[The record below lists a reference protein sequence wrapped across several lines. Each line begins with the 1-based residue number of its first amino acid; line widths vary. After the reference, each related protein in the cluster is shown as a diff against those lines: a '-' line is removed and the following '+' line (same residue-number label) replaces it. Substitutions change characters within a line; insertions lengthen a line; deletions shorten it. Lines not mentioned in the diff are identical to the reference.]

1 VRAVVLVG
9 GEGTRLRP
17 LTLTAPKQ
25 MLPIVEVPMIQR
37 VLDHLG
43 AHGVE
48 EAVLSLGY
56 RPDPFLSLFP
66 GDRAGS
72 VRLTYAVEP
81 EPLGTAGAIR
91 FAAEAAGFD
100 ETFVAVNGDV
110 LTDLDVTALVDLHR
124 KWSAEGTIALTRVPD
139 PSAFG
144 LVPTAPDGRVLA
156 FVEKPLPG
164 ESHATATGA
173 VNAGTYVLE
182 PSVLD
187 RIPAG
192 RFCLIE
198 REVFPPMAEE
208 GCLFAA
214 VSEAYWTDTG
224 TPALYL
230 QAHLDLLDGLRPPPP
245 APDARLRDG
254 AGSEAVWVVDDAV
267 IDGRV
272 IGPALIGAAAFVHA
286 GATVD
291 HAVVG
296 SGARIAEGAE
306 VRDSV
311 ILPGAAVH
319 AHAVVDGSIVGEGA
333 VVGEGARLTGLTVV
347 GGGVEVDADAR
358 LYGVR
363 VPVGG

>member
-1 VRAVVLVG
+1 MLVG

-25 MLPIVEVPMIQR
+25 MLPIVEVPMIER
-37 VLDHLG
+37 VLSHLG
-43 AHGVE
+43 AHGVD

-66 GDRAGS
+66 GDRAGD
-72 VRLTYAVEP
+72 VKLIYAVEP

-91 FAAEAAGFD
+91 FAAEAAGID
-100 ETFVAVNGDV
+100 ETFIAVNGDV

-144 LVPTAPDGRVLA
+144 LVPTGPDGRVLA

-164 ESHATATGA
+164 EAPATATGA
-173 VNAGTYVLE
+173 INAGTYVLE
-182 PSVLD
+182 PSVVD
-187 RIPAG
+187 RMPND

-198 REVFPPMAEE
+198 REIFPPMAEA
-208 GCLFAA
+208 GTLYAA

-230 QAHLDLLDGLRPPPP
+230 QAQLDLLDGLRPPPP
-245 APDARLRDG
+245 APRAHLRDG
-254 AGSEAVWVVDDAV
+254 VTSGPVWVVDDAV

-272 IGPALIGAAAFVHA
+272 LGPSLIGAAAYIHA
-286 GATVD
+286 GATVE
-291 HAVVG
+291 HAVIG
-296 SGARIAEGAE
+296 SGARVAKGAE

-311 ILPGAAVH
+311 LLPGAVVH
-319 AHAVVDGSIVGEGA
+319 ANAVVDGSIVGEAA

-347 GGGVEVDADAR
+347 GGGVEVDPEAR

>member
-1 VRAVVLVG
+1 MRAVVLVG

-25 MLPIVEVPMIQR
+25 MLPIVEVPMIER
-37 VLDHLG
+37 VLAHLD

-66 GDRAGS
+66 GDRAGN

-81 EPLGTAGAIR
+81 EPLGTAGAIK
-91 FAAEAAGFD
+91 FAAEAAGID
-100 ETFVAVNGDV
+100 ETFLAINGDV

-124 KWSAEGTIALTRVPD
+124 KWSAEATIALTRVPD

-144 LVPTAPDGRVLA
+144 LVPTGPDGRVLA

-164 ESHATATGA
+164 EAHTATGD

-187 RIPAG
+187 RIPAR
-192 RFCLIE
+192 RFSLIE
-198 REVFPPMAEE
+198 REIFPPMADE
-208 GCLFAA
+208 GRLYAA
-214 VSEAYWTDTG
+214 LSEAYWTDTG

-230 QAHLDLLDGLRPPPP
+230 QAQLDLLDGLRPPPP
-245 APDARLRDG
+245 APGAHLRNG
-254 AGSEAVWVVDDAV
+254 AMKGPVWVIDNAV
-267 IDGRV
+267 VDGRV
-272 IGPALIGAAAFVHA
+272 VGPALIGAAAFVHS

-291 HAVVG
+291 HAVIG
-296 SGARIAEGAE
+296 SGARVAEGAE

-311 ILPGAAVH
+311 LLPGAAVH
-319 AHAVVDGSIVGEGA
+319 ANAVVDGSIVGEGA

-347 GGGVEVDADAR
+347 GGGVEIDPEAR

>member
-1 VRAVVLVG
+1 MRAVVLVG

-25 MLPIVEVPMIQR
+25 MLPIVEVPMIER
-37 VLDHLG
+37 VLAHLG

-66 GDRAGS
+66 GDRAGD

-91 FAAEAAGFD
+91 FAAEAAGID
-100 ETFVAVNGDV
+100 ETFLAINGDV

-124 KWSAEGTIALTRVPD
+124 KWSAEATIALTRVPD

-144 LVPTAPDGRVLA
+144 LVPTGPDGRVSA

-164 ESHATATGA
+164 EAHTATGD

-192 RFCLIE
+192 RFSLIE
-198 REVFPPMAEE
+198 REIFPLMAEE
-208 GCLFAA
+208 GRLYAA
-214 VSEAYWTDTG
+214 LSEAYWTDTG

-230 QAHLDLLDGLRPPPP
+230 QAQLDLLDGLRPPPP
-245 APDARLRDG
+245 APGARLRDG
-254 AGSEAVWVVDDAV
+254 ATSSPVWVVDDAV

-272 IGPALIGAAAFVHA
+272 IGPSLIGAAAFVHA

-291 HAVVG
+291 HAVIG
-296 SGARIAEGAE
+296 SGARLADGAE
-306 VRDSV
+306 VRDS
-311 ILPGAAVH
+311 ILLPGAAVH
-319 AHAVVDGSIVGEGA
+319 ANAVVDGSIVGEGA

-347 GGGVEVDADAR
+347 GGGVEVDPEAR